1 MRHSK
6 LCHPQYQ
13 ANRARQAAN
22 GHPAGPRA
30 LTGLPRTALPCRYP
44 VTLTHALD
52 EDSPIAHWATQ
63 KGLRQDA
70 DAEVVV
76 VARVRGEGQG
86 RG

>member
-1 MRHSK
+1 MH
-6 LCHPQYQ
+6 
-13 ANRARQAAN
+13 
-22 GHPAGPRA
+22 
-30 LTGLPRTALPCRYP
+30 GLPRTRTTLPYRYP

-86 RG
+86 RGSGQVKGTL